1 MRKWQPTPVFLP
13 GVSHG
18 QRSLAGYRPRGSQEL
33 DKTEHI
39 AHTAYFLNTK
49 PWVFFSTPTCF
60 LVAWTQ
66 EPPKPLGHPGKG
78 LLTILLEEQ
87 PHVSMRLGF
96 LLPTV
101 NFDDLSNLKTSFIE
115 VVSNPLVF
123 RIIEVTGQ
131 SVQVII
137 DLFKVFFKERKTSEN
152 ALEKCLKAHL
162 FKWQTN
168 IVTFS
173 FYFSLKAWWTI

>member
-1 MRKWQPTPVFLP
+1 
-13 GVSHG
+13 
-18 QRSLAGYRPRGSQEL
+18 
-33 DKTEHI
+33 
-39 AHTAYFLNTK
+39 
-49 PWVFFSTPTCF
+49 
-60 LVAWTQ
+60 
-66 EPPKPLGHPGKG
+66 
-78 LLTILLEEQ
+78 
-87 PHVSMRLGF
+87 MRLGF

-152 ALEKCLKAHL
+152 AL
-162 FKWQTN
+162 
-168 IVTFS
+168 
-173 FYFSLKAWWTI
+173 

>member
-1 MRKWQPTPVFLP
+1 M
-13 GVSHG
+13 
-18 QRSLAGYRPRGSQEL
+18 
-33 DKTEHI
+33 
-39 AHTAYFLNTK
+39 
-49 PWVFFSTPTCF
+49 
-60 LVAWTQ
+60 VAWTQ
-66 EPPKPLGHPGKG
+66 KPPKPLGQPGKG

-173 FYFSLKAWWTI
+173 FYFSLKP

>member
-1 MRKWQPTPVFLP
+1 MD
-13 GVSHG
+13 
-18 QRSLAGYRPRGSQEL
+18 RGAWRAAYSPWGSKEL
-33 DKTEHI
+33 DTTEYT
-39 AHTAYFLNTK
+39 AHNLHFNTK
-49 PWVFFSTPTCF
+49 PRVFFSTPTCF

-87 PHVSMRLGF
+87 PHVSMCLGF

-101 NFDDLSNLKTSFIE
+101 NFDDLSNLKTSLIE

-152 ALEKCLKAHL
+152 ALAKCLKAHL
-162 FKWQTN
+162 LKWQTN

-173 FYFSLKAWWTI
+173 FYFSLKA